1 MVSGHVWRVEFGQ
14 DGDLLNDILHLIFGI
29 LNIDYLDR
37 DRFPRLFIDTV
48 VLRSYQEFVLGEW
61 RRLNAIPFINPS
73 KASAT
78 WELG

>member
-1 MVSGHVWRVEFGQ
+1 
-14 DGDLLNDILHLIFGI
+14 
-29 LNIDYLDR
+29 
-37 DRFPRLFIDTV
+37 
-48 VLRSYQEFVLGEW
+48 LGEW